1 MYHSWC
7 LSDQRK
13 VHNLPAIIAKLNS
26 LSSTSDSPCTAWR
39 SVLWERLLVVS
50 YVLWHHPIAWG
61 HAHLIHHELIGHEC
75 PCSTVKKY
83 FKVYFFVGMKKGQN
97 GRAVSSRSDVWIE
110 LQRKFKE
117 NNFQS
122 DDNLMRAIWNG
133 IIINY
138 HRDVDCKFFAVKFS
152 QIVETLLLR
161 IVI

>member
-1 MYHSWC
+1 
-7 LSDQRK
+7 
-13 VHNLPAIIAKLNS
+13 
-26 LSSTSDSPCTAWR
+26 
-39 SVLWERLLVVS
+39 
-50 YVLWHHPIAWG
+50 
-61 HAHLIHHELIGHEC
+61 
-75 PCSTVKKY
+75 
-83 FKVYFFVGMKKGQN
+83 MKKGQN
-97 GRAVSSRSDVWIE
+97 GRVVSSRSDVWIE
-110 LQRKFKE
+110 LQRKFKD

>member
-1 MYHSWC
+1 MFYC
-7 LSDQRK
+7 Q
-13 VHNLPAIIAKLNS
+13 
-26 LSSTSDSPCTAWR
+26 
-39 SVLWERLLVVS
+39 VLFW
-50 YVLWHHPIAWG
+50 
-61 HAHLIHHELIGHEC
+61 
-75 PCSTVKKY
+75 
-83 FKVYFFVGMKKGQN
+83 FFLGINKGRI

-110 LQRKFKE
+110 MPRKFKE

-152 QIVETLLLR
+152 QIFETLLLR